1 MANRTQYFSDGTT
14 VYGAS
19 DFTAFPNAITTDG
32 VIRGYQVTAPASG
45 MAVNVAAGQAVLGGM
60 LTTDD
65 TTQSVT
71 VPTNTGSSTRTD
83 IIVLEIN
90 SATMTA
96 TVKDVSGTTAP
107 AANQILLATV
117 TVPAGASSIVSGNIN
132 SSGRVYAGLE
142 NPFAAIAASSF
153 TGNTDGNAG
162 GYGYVL
168 MGNGLALQWGVSS
181 AAPFP
186 AYTQATFAKAF
197 SNSPFV
203 VVATVEDSAPQ
214 SVSTAVWNPT
224 GFTMIHSGSQARLVH
239 WFAIG
244 PMTVARA

>member
-19 DFTAFPNAITTDG
+19 DFIAPMDALTTNG
-32 VIRGYQVTAPASG
+32 IIRGYQVTAPSSG

-65 TTQSVT
+65 TIQSVT

-90 SATMTA
+90 STTMAA
-96 TVKDVSGTTAP
+96 TVKDVTGTATP
-107 AANQILLATV
+107 GANQILLATV
-117 TVPAGASSIVSGNIN
+117 AVSAGASSIVSGNID

-142 NPFAAIAASSF
+142 NPFAAIAGSALMAF
-153 TGNTDGNAG
+153 DGNPG

-168 MGNGLALQWGVSS
+168 LNNGLALQWGVSDCG
-181 AAPFP
+181 AYPT
-186 AYTQATFAKAF
+186 YTQANFAQAF
-197 SNSPFV
+197 SSTPFV
-203 VVATVEDSAPQ
+203 IVATVEDSAPA
-214 SVSTAVWNPT
+214 SVSTAVWT
-224 GFTMIHSGSQARLVH
+224 ASGFTIIHSDSQLRKVH

-244 PMTVARA
+244 PMAVTRS

>member
-1 MANRTQYFSDGTT
+1 MANRTQYFSDGAT

-19 DFTAFPNAITTDG
+19 DFTAFPNALTTDG
-32 VIRGYQVTAPASG
+32 IVRGYQVTASVSG
-45 MAVNVAAGQAVLGGM
+45 MTVNVTAGQAVLGGV
-60 LTTDD
+60 LSTDD

-71 VPTNTGSSTRTD
+71 VPTNTGSSSRTD
-83 IIVLEIN
+83 SIVLQID
-90 SATMTA
+90 T
-96 TVKDVSGTTAP
+96 TVMSTTVIDVPGTSLGT
-107 AANQILLATV
+107 NQMLLATV
-117 TVPAGASSIVSGNIN
+117 TVPAGASSIVSDNID
-132 SSGRVYAGLE
+132 SSGRVYAGLD

-153 TGNTDGNAG
+153 AENTDGNPG

-168 MGNGLALQWGVSS
+168 LGNGLALQWGVSA

-186 AYTQATFAKAF
+186 AYTQATFLKAF

-214 SVSTAVWNPT
+214 SVSTAVWNAT
-224 GFTMIHSGSQARLVH
+224 GFTMIHSDSQARLVH

-244 PMTVARA
+244 LMAVTRS